1 MAQKCHQF
9 LPTLNASSGNNK
21 DTRDRTLILWH
32 YEAKLKE
39 AYASFLDA
47 LDLVAKDT
55 LEKSK
60 VQAMTAFLDLLVAN
74 PEQEQTL
81 LARLV
86 NKLGDPS
93 RGVAAKATYQLGK
106 LLEAHPAMRQVV
118 LQEIEQLL
126 YRSNVSPR
134 AQYYG
139 ICCLI
144 QLVLRF
150 GQFTPLIRYQIIF
163 LRR

>member
-1 MAQKCHQF
+1 MLEKLYF
-9 LPTLNASSGNNK
+9 LYIFHPIIVSSYLQHLVGLNQSCGNNK

-32 YEAKLKE
+32 FEAKLKD
-39 AYASFLDA
+39 AYATFLDA
-47 LDLVAKDT
+47 LDQVAKDT

-60 VQAMTAFLDLLVAN
+60 VQAMTAFLDLLIAN

-86 NKLGDPS
+86 NKLGDPV

-118 LQEIEQLL
+118 LQEVEQLL
-126 YRSNVSPR
+126 YR
-134 AQYYG
+134 
-139 ICCLI
+139 
-144 QLVLRF
+144 
-150 GQFTPLIRYQIIF
+150 
-163 LRR
+163 